1 MGKQK
6 SAYIYAGLA
15 VLFWSTISTAFK
27 IALRNLD
34 FIQLLFYATLTSI
47 FVLLIIIIAQGKLR
61 ILFSYS
67 YRDYLKSAL
76 IGLLN
81 PFLFY
86 IVLLEAYSIL
96 PAQVAQPLNMTWPIV
111 LVFLSIPLLKQKVNL
126 KSILAL
132 FISFAG
138 VLFISSQ
145 GNIKSFNVK
154 EPFGVILALGS
165 TILWSLFWIFNLKDK
180 RDEVLKLFLNF
191 IFASFYILIVI
202 LTFSKIKIDNFSF
215 ILPAIYVGIFEMGI
229 SFVFWLKAMK
239 LSSSAAKISN
249 LVFLAPFLSLIPIHF
264 IVGEQIF
271 YTTYIGLVL
280 IISGIFVQQIRVK

>member
-1 MGKQK
+1 MGEQK

-145 GNIKSFNVK
+145 GNIKIFNVK

-165 TILWSLFWIFNLKDK
+165 TILWSLFWIFNLKDR

-191 IFASFYILIVI
+191 VFASFYILIVI

-229 SFVFWLKAMK
+229 TFVFWLKAMK